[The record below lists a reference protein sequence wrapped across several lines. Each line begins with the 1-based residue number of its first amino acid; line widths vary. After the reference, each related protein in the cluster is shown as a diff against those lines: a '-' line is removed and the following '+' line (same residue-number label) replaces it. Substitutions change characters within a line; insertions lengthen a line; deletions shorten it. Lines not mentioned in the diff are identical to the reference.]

1 MVSARTAPPPPAGA
15 PTPLPHEDE
24 PHKRKGPR
32 RDSGQDRPAD
42 GERPR
47 ERAKGWNRI
56 WVALFLAPFL
66 LLYLGFTLWPLAATV
81 YYSFFDWSGSG
92 PVEDY
97 VGAGNYSSILTDELF
112 WLAVANT
119 LIFAVLTTVIKLPLS
134 LIAAVLFTRKWLRGK
149 KFFRTTF
156 FAPLI
161 IPVAM
166 AGLVFTYLL
175 NPSNGALNAL
185 LRDVGL
191 IDESVDVFA
200 SRWSALI
207 ALVLISVWQV
217 FGQYVIYWMAAIQ
230 NVPEELYEAAELDGA
245 TEWQKLARITLPIIK
260 PVAVVILLLGLV
272 NAMHV
277 FGLVVTLTGGGPGTS
292 TYVVSYFIY
301 DRAFGT
307 VPFAYGYASAAAL
320 LFSVIAFLIVMSQG
334 FFVRRAQKLRKEYG
348 V

>member
-1 MVSARTAPPPPAGA
+1 M
-15 PTPLPHEDE
+15 
-24 PHKRKGPR
+24 
-32 RDSGQDRPAD
+32 
-42 GERPR
+42 
-47 ERAKGWNRI
+47 
-56 WVALFLAPFL
+56 APFL
-66 LLYLGFTLWPLAATV
+66 LLYIGFTMWPLVATV

-92 PVEDY
+92 PIDNF
-97 VGAGNYSSILTDELF
+97 VGTGNYGSILGDGLF

-119 LIFAVLTTVIKLPLS
+119 LIFAVLTTAIKLPLS
-134 LIAAVLFTRKWLRGK
+134 LVVAVLFTRKWLRGK
-149 KFFRTTF
+149 RVFRTVF

-175 NPSNGALNAL
+175 NPSNGALNAI
-185 LRDVGL
+185 LRDLGI
-191 IDESVDVFA
+191 IDQSVDFFA
-200 SRWSALI
+200 SRWSSLL

-230 NVPEELYEAAELDGA
+230 NVPDELYEAAEIDGA
-245 TEWQKLARITLPIIK
+245 SEWKKLTRITLPIIK
-260 PVAVVILLLGLV
+260 PVAVIILLLGLV

-292 TYVVSYFIY
+292 SYVVSYFIY
-301 DRAFGT
+301 EEAFGSL
-307 VPFAYGYASAAAL
+307 PFSYGYASAAAL
-320 LFSVIAFLIVMSQG
+320 LFSVIAFIIVMSQG

>member
-1 MVSARTAPPPPAGA
+1 M
-15 PTPLPHEDE
+15 
-24 PHKRKGPR
+24 
-32 RDSGQDRPAD
+32 
-42 GERPR
+42 
-47 ERAKGWNRI
+47 
-56 WVALFLAPFL
+56 APFL
-66 LLYLGFTLWPLAATV
+66 LLYLGFTMWPLVATV

-92 PVEDY
+92 PIDNF
-97 VGAGNYSSILTDELF
+97 VGADNYGSILGDSLF

-119 LIFAVLTTVIKLPLS
+119 LIFAVLTTAIKLPLS
-134 LIAAVLFTRKWLRGK
+134 LVVAVLFTRKWLRGK
-149 KFFRTTF
+149 RVFRTVF

-175 NPSNGALNAL
+175 NPSNGALNAIL
-185 LRDVGL
+185 HDLG
-191 IDESVDVFA
+191 ITDESVDFFA
-200 SRWSALI
+200 SRWSSLL

-230 NVPEELYEAAELDGA
+230 NVPDELYEAAEIDGA
-245 TEWQKLARITLPIIK
+245 SEWKKLTRITLPIIK
-260 PVAVVILLLGLV
+260 PVAVIILLLGLV

-292 TYVVSYFIY
+292 SYVVSYFIY
-301 DRAFGT
+301 EEAFGSL
-307 VPFAYGYASAAAL
+307 PFSYGYASAAAL
-320 LFSVIAFLIVMSQG
+320 LFSVIAFVIVMSQG